1 MCWWGRTSGRSST
14 SSGFFEIFI
23 IFIIFI
29 TFYKIPLGAQ
39 IKFVLVGEDQQ
50 PLFDFFKIDPA
61 RLPQLLFI
69 DIHPEALHEHNISI
83 ICI

>member
-1 MCWWGRTSGRSST
+1 M
-14 SSGFFEIFI
+14 I
-23 IFIIFI
+23 
-29 TFYKIPLGAQ
+29 YHPLGAQ

-69 DIHPEALHEHNISI
+69 DIHPEALH
-83 ICI
+83 